1 MSGESVQVFLRG
13 IVNTVVWS
21 VVSIVIVF
29 LVFEFLDRR
38 YKLMK
43 EIFDE
48 NSTAAAVLAGSFVL
62 GVFYAVTQIV
72 IH

>member
-1 MSGESVQVFLRG
+1 MDINTFLRAVG
-13 IVNTVVWS
+13 NTLIWS
-21 VVSIVIVF
+21 ALSIVIV
-29 LVFEFLDRR
+29 LIVFELFERR
-38 YKLMK
+38 YHLIK

-62 GVFYAVTQIV
+62 GIFYVVTQIV